1 MMNPARPKRKPR
13 HVLATMALALA
24 CIVAFVAGPHA
35 TTAAPPT
42 PAPSSAPTA
51 APPAAPAPT
60 SAPVLTAR
68 VDTARGIFRITL
80 RVAEAPIS
88 CANFVNL
95 VQRGAYDHSAFH
107 DWTRVLRQ
115 SGGPSQ
121 SFDPGYTIRR
131 EFSAKLMFEGPG
143 MVAMQKSPDGQRA
156 HGTQFFVTVKE
167 QSRWNLDI
175 PIFGTVASGQAVVD
189 ALEKGDGITQIVIEG
204 DPAPLL
210 QRFATEVAEW
220 NTALDA
226 ATARAQLPALRTVSN
241 ASAAGGAPAAP
252 IAPSA
257 PLVPSAPVAP
267 SAPLA
272 PPAPTGSPRP

>member
-1 MMNPARPKRKPR
+1 MMNPTRSIRNHR
-13 HVLATMALALA
+13 HVLATVTLAFA
-24 CIVAFVAGPHA
+24 CIVAFVAGPQA

-42 PAPSSAPTA
+42 TVTPPTTTAPAAPALAPSSAPA
-51 APPAAPAPT
+51 AA
-60 SAPVLTAR
+60 LTAR
-68 VDTARGIFRITL
+68 VDTARGTFRITL

-95 VQRGAYDHSAFH
+95 VQRGAYDGSAFH

-131 EFSAKLMFEGPG
+131 EFSAKLMFDGPG

-189 ALEKGDGITQIVIEG
+189 ALEKGDAITQIVIEG

-210 QRFATEVAEW
+210 QRFANELTEW

-226 ATARAQLPALRTVSN
+226 ATSRAHLPALRTVSN
-241 ASAAGGAPAAP
+241 APAAGGTPAAP

-267 SAPLA
+267 S
-272 PPAPTGSPRP
+272 PPSAPTGSPRP